1 MADVQSPTSPDDR
14 HPFDGW
20 VNKKKVAACHR
31 ALQFSFLATILLFV
45 LLVAVILRSPP
56 SVPFSIRQIPYFAF
70 LGAWYWTAIQASR
83 LKYAMGENLFFSLL
97 FGALFLIPIVCLI
110 ALVFVHW
117 EAAAL
122 LRRAG
127 LRIGFLGVRA
137 KDVDRCFSP
146 WLCHW
151 CDYDLT
157 GNRSG
162 TCPEC
167 GNRIP
172 ASMQPILA
180 DRETSMIGV
189 DPT

>member
-1 MADVQSPTSPDDR
+1 MADVQPSLLPDDR
-14 HPFDGW
+14 YPIDAC
-20 VNKKKVAACHR
+20 VNKRTVAARHR
-31 ALQFSFLATILLFV
+31 ALQLSFLAAVLLFV
-45 LLVAVILRSPP
+45 VPVALIIIAP
-56 SVPFSIRQIPYFAF
+56 SLIPFSNYRISRFAF

-83 LKYAMGENLFFSLL
+83 LKYSMGENLFFSLL
-97 FGALFLIPIVCLI
+97 NGALFLVPIINVI
-110 ALVFVHW
+110 TLVFVHW

-127 LRIGFLGVRA
+127 LRMGFLGVRP
-137 KDVDRCFSP
+137 KDVERCFSP

-162 TCPEC
+162 VCPEC
-167 GNRIP
+167 GHRIP

-180 DRETSMIGV
+180 ERETTMLGKQS
-189 DPT
+189 

>member
-1 MADVQSPTSPDDR
+1 MADVHTSPSPDD
-14 HPFDGW
+14 HYPFDAL
-20 VNKKKVAACHR
+20 VNKRTVAARHR
-31 ALQFSFLATILLFV
+31 ALQLSFLAAVLLFV
-45 LLVAVILRSPP
+45 VPVALIIIAPFLI
-56 SVPFSIRQIPYFAF
+56 PFSNYQISRFAF

-97 FGALFLIPIVCLI
+97 YGALFLVPIINVI

-127 LRIGFLGVRA
+127 LRMGFLGVRA
-137 KDVDRCFSP
+137 KDVERCLSP

-162 TCPEC
+162 VCPEC

-172 ASMQPILA
+172 ARMQPILA
-180 DRETSMIGV
+180 EREASMI
-189 DPT
+189 PAE